1 LNRRIAFIGAGTI
14 IEMFY
19 IPQLKS
25 MGFSDFC
32 VYDSNSNR
40 TEFLSKAY
48 NINTGTFE
56 QCATA
61 DVIILGI
68 PPGNKFDLL
77 YSLIAPGK
85 TIICEK
91 PFVHHLNQAKQLVN
105 KAKLA
110 NCDLLVA
117 HIRRLFS
124 GIDIAHAHLRN
135 NSYGKLIKAHI
146 MEGNRYQYKTQSNY
160 ISNNPLGGV
169 LLDTGSH
176 ALDAFLYVTNMHMLN
191 NLNVEVRNAKRDKT
205 EPSHENQFQ
214 FILNDIEVNLHLS
227 RYETLANKM
236 NLYFEHALVEVP
248 LLLKPSIRITPNE
261 NESFVV
267 HAGTSANY
275 MSEAFRLQLYHML
288 IKKDASLFEANSF
301 ISLSGI
307 LQQLLAA

>member
-1 LNRRIAFIGAGTI
+1 MNRRIAFIGAGTI

-19 IPQLKS
+19 IPQLKN
-25 MGFSDFC
+25 MGFRDFW

-40 TEFLSKAY
+40 TKFLSKKYSIHA
-48 NINTGTFE
+48 GTFE
-56 QCATA
+56 QCAAA

-68 PPGNKFDLL
+68 PPGKKFDLL

-105 KAKLA
+105 KANLA
-110 NCDLLVA
+110 KCTLLVA

-124 GIDIAHAHLRN
+124 GIDIAHAHLKN
-135 NSYGKLIKAHI
+135 KNYGKLVKVQI
-146 MEGNRYQYKTQSNY
+146 MEGNRYKYKTQSNY
-160 ISNNPLGGV
+160 ISNNPMGGV

-176 ALDAFLYVTNMHMLN
+176 ALDAFLYVTNLHMLN
-191 NLNVEVRNAKRDKT
+191 NLNVQIQEAKREKA
-205 EPSHENQFQ
+205 EPSHENHFQ
-214 FILNDIEVNLHLS
+214 FTLNDIEINLHLS

-261 NESFVV
+261 KDSFVV
-267 HAGTSANY
+267 HADTSVNY
-275 MSEAFRLQLYHML
+275 MSEAFRLQLYQML
-288 IKKDASLFEANSF
+288 IKKDASLFDANSF
-301 ISLSGI
+301 VALSGI